1 MKLKLIVGSLFFF
14 SMALCGDAMFNLQQ
28 DEDKKLVKFFD
39 VMLEDEFKFRPMIA
53 TQLGDHRFDDK
64 LENPSKENREL
75 WKQFYKSSLEKL
87 RSQIKQELLSASGK
101 VDFKVLES
109 NMERTLWLQEFNKT
123 YEN

>member
-1 MKLKLIVGSLFFF
+1 MKLKLIACGLFFF
-14 SMALCGDAMFNLQQ
+14 SMALCGAAMFNLQQ

-39 VMLEDEFKFRPMIA
+39 AMLEDEFKLRPMVA

-87 RSQIKQELLSASGK
+87 RSQIKLELLSSSGK
-101 VDFKVLES
+101 TDFKVL
-109 NMERTLWLQEFNKT
+109 
-123 YEN
+123 